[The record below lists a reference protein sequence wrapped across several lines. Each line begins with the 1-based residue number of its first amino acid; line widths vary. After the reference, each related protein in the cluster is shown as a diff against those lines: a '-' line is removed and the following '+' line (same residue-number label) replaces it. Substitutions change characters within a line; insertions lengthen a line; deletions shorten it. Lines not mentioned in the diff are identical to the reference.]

1 MSVIGIDLGGTNVK
15 LGLLTADSTLRYTSF
30 FETHSH
36 RSPESIV
43 ADIAEAVCKV
53 KAQAE
58 RDNLTVQ
65 GLGIGVPATLE
76 LSKRQTLNMP
86 NFAEAWYGFGVA
98 DALEETTGLRVA
110 LVNDARAFVLAES
123 QLGAAKGIRN
133 VFGVILGTGVGGG
146 VVVNGQLHL
155 GSGGLAGEFGHHVID
170 PNGLRCGC
178 GGYGCLE
185 TVASAP
191 ALVAGVTRPFLHGRC
206 PVLHTLAQGDLRVL
220 SAKLIAEAARQGD
233 AACRE
238 ALERVGQAL
247 GVATANVIT
256 LFAPEC
262 IVVGGGLA
270 GAHDLL
276 FPVIR
281 QSWQRHAAVTGEHL
295 PAVKLAKLEQ
305 PGVVGAALYARN
317 TSAL

>member
-1 MSVIGIDLGGTNVK
+1 MSVVGIDLGGTNVK
-15 LGLLTADSTLRYTSF
+15 LGLLTAENTLRYTSS
-30 FETHSH
+30 FETRSH
-36 RSPESIV
+36 RPPQSVV
-43 ADIAEAVCKV
+43 ADIAKTVCKL

-58 RDNLTVQ
+58 ADNLTVQ
-65 GLGIGVPATLE
+65 ALGTGVPATLE
-76 LSKRQTLNMP
+76 LTKRQTLNMP
-86 NFAEAWYGFGVA
+86 NFAEAWYGFGIA
-98 DALEETTGLRVA
+98 DALEEATGLKVA

-123 QLGAAKGIRN
+123 RLGAAKGVSN
-133 VFGVILGTGVGGG
+133 VFGIILGTGVGGG

-155 GSGGLAGEFGHHVID
+155 GSGGLAGEFGHHVVD

-191 ALVAGVTRPFLHGRC
+191 ALVASVTRPFLHGRS
-206 PVLHTLAQGDLRVL
+206 PVLYTLAQGDLRAV
-220 SAKLIAEAARQGD
+220 SAKLVAEAARQGD
-233 AACRE
+233 AACCE

-256 LFAPEC
+256 LFSPEC

-281 QSWQRHAAVTGEHL
+281 QSWQRHAAVAGEYL
-295 PAVKLAKLEQ
+295 PAVKLAKLRQ
-305 PGVVGAALYARN
+305 PGVVGAALYAR
-317 TSAL
+317 SRM